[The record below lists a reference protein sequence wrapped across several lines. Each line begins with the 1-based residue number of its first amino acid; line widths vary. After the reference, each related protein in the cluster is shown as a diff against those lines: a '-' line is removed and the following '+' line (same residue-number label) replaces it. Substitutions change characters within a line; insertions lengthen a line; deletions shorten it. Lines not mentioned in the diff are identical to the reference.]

1 MKYKIHNILL
11 KIYILSSNFSK
22 NSIVVK
28 TCIINSI
35 ALVYV
40 IHLHRHT
47 RIYSE
52 DSISVICNNNN
63 DDDNNDNVN
72 DNHNNNNSFVFCCF
86 IFNFAIFLV
95 LFVYSR
101 EDCVPM
107 YV

>member
-1 MKYKIHNILL
+1 MHNQQHSLGICNPF
-11 KIYILSSNFSK
+11 KSS
-22 NSIVVK
+22 
-28 TCIINSI
+28 
-35 ALVYV
+35 
-40 IHLHRHT
+40 HT
-47 RIYSE
+47 HIYSE